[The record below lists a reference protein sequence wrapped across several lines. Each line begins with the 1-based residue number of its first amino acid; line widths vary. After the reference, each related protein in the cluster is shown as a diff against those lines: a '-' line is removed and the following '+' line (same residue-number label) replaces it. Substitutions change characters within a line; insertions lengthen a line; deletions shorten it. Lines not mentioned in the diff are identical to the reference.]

1 MPFDRTTMLSSRHAI
16 LLVVAFACRGGDT
29 PSPAA
34 ATGESLAT
42 MAAPESG
49 SCQAD
54 PAGGRPICLIPIARL
69 LARPQD
75 YHGKRVDVMG
85 FAHYEFEGNGLYL
98 NRDDAE
104 HWMTYNGFWLD
115 PPNREV
121 ANSDSLSDQ
130 YVLIT
135 GTFDANNKG
144 HLGMW
149 SGAIVDI
156 THAQRL
162 PFRSLSRA
170 PDRIR

>member
-1 MPFDRTTMLSSRHAI
+1 MLSSRHAI
-16 LLVVAFACRGGDT
+16 LLVVAFACGGADT
-29 PSPAA
+29 PPPGSAPE
-34 ATGESLAT
+34 ESLAT
-42 MAAPESG
+42 MAAPESD

-54 PAGGRPICLIPIARL
+54 PAAGRPICLIPLARL
-69 LARPQD
+69 LAWPQD
-75 YHGKRVDVMG
+75 YDGKQVNAMG

-121 ANSDSLSDQ
+121 ANSDSLSDL

-156 THAQRL
+156 THAQRR
-162 PFRSLSRA
+162 PFRRLSRA
-170 PDRIR
+170 PGRIP